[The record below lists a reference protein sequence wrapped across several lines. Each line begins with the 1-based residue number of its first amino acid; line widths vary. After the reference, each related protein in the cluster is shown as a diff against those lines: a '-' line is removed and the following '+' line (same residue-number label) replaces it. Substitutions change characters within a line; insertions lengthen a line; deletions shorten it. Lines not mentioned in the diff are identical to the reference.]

1 MRVFFDAS
9 AVAKRYV
16 EESGSEEVR
25 QWCDRDTEL
34 PLSVVVVPE
43 LISAFCR
50 LRREGK
56 ITRRQ
61 YTALKEQ
68 LLLDIVDALVV
79 DTTPQVLSQAVLA
92 LESHTLRGMG
102 AIHVGAAVE
111 CGAHAF
117 VTADRQ
123 QASAARAMGLEVV
136 QV

>member
-9 AVAKRYV
+9 AFAKRYV
-16 EESGSEEVR
+16 EDSGSEEVL
-25 QWCDRDTEL
+25 QWCDRATEL
-34 PLSVVVVPE
+34 ALSVVVLPE

-68 LLLDIVDALVV
+68 LLQDIVDALVV
-79 DTTPQVLSQAVLA
+79 DTTPQVLSQAVRA
-92 LESHTLRGMG
+92 LESHTLRGMD

-111 CGAHAF
+111 CGAQAF
-117 VTADRQ
+117 ITADRQ